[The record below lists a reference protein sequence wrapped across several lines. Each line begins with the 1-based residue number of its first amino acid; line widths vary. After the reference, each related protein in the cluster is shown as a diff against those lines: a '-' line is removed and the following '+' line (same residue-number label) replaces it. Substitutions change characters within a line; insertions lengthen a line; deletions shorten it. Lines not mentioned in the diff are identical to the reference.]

1 MEKSNSGG
9 GNWEAE
15 HAIGAYDDLIIN
27 TKEETLTITMFELLK
42 IEQALEHQHSSNFES
57 DYEMLQEEIKKSE
70 CDWDWAAHLCLK
82 MKEADDDKNYPFYYV
97 FNFEHE
103 NILIRVFF
111 DKVSLDLMGW
121 ETKDIYQNLIQT
133 FLSDININIDVDEKI
148 FSIQKY
154 TN

>member
-1 MEKSNSGG
+1 MEEKSNSGG

-82 MKEADDDKNYPFYYV
+82 MKEVDDAFK
-97 FNFEHE
+97 
-103 NILIRVFF
+103 LI
-111 DKVSLDLMGW
+111 
-121 ETKDIYQNLIQT
+121 
-133 FLSDININIDVDEKI
+133 EKI
-148 FSIQKY
+148 KERKNSEKKKSEDQGQVKDR
-154 TN
+154 